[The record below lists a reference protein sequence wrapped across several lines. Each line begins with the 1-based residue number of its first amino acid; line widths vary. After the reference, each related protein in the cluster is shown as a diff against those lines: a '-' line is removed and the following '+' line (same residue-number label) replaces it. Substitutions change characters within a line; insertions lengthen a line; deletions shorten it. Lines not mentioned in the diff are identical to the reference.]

1 MMIKAKGPVWH
12 KKHKKLNIIPK
23 GLRGIDK
30 QATWSTSH
38 YDGWVYGH
46 GSFSMVPHKKPILG
60 CFMWMPNSGYEAR
73 RMYEEAAHYKGIL
86 RYLVMD
92 SKADSQKLF
101 HKLKKDYSMRLVT
114 ACRRKMNKTP
124 LRRAMINAIKT
135 NRCRKYFKERSQTVE
150 PMQGL
155 VKEIFDLDRC
165 WMRNN
170 DSNRWLFA
178 AMGLA
183 VQMHQLQAYKER
195 KSTWK
200 IKSAVLGEP

>member
-1 MMIKAKGPVWH
+1 
-12 KKHKKLNIIPK
+12 
-23 GLRGIDK
+23 
-30 QATWSTSH
+30 
-38 YDGWVYGH
+38 
-46 GSFSMVPHKKPILG
+46 
-60 CFMWMPNSGYEAR
+60 MWMPNSGYEAR
-73 RMYEEAAHYKGIL
+73 RMYEEAAHYKCL
-86 RYLVMD
+86 LKYLVMD

-101 HKLKKDYSMRLVT
+101 HQLKKDYSMRLVT
-114 ACRRKMNKTP
+114 SCRKKMNKTP
-124 LRRAMINAIKT
+124 LRRAMIKAMKT

-165 WMRNN
+165 WMRND

-183 VQMHQLQAYKER
+183 IQMHQLQAYKER